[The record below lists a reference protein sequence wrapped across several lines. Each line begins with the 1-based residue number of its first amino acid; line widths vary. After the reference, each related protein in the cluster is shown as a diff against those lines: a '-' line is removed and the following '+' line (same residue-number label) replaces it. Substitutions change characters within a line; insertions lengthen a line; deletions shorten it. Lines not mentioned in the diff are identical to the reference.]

1 MFARVPL
8 HFGTSEALTRFAR
21 PRAWP
26 RCMAGDRR
34 CGAAAAAAG
43 LACVRACACVPVLE
57 DEGWG
62 IAVLLFGDVEN
73 LAMNAVKEAEIPVS
87 RVGGTG

>member
-1 MFARVPL
+1 
-8 HFGTSEALTRFAR
+8 
-21 PRAWP
+21 
-26 RCMAGDRR
+26 MAAVHGRR
-34 CGAAAAAAG
+34 QEVWGGRGGGGACVH
-43 LACVRACACVPVLE
+43 ACVRACACVPVLE